1 MVKRVAYAFILVM
14 VMALLGGFSG
24 HLVAG
29 QVGTGTPS
37 ATVTVTAVPGFI
49 YSPGGGGGGEG
60 EGGGLTARFLTVDML
75 HEITRAQIKSDG
87 ILLESYVIAAPSDN
101 VILGLDSG
109 TKIICSDNQ
118 VPERLEIRL
127 SEEPLPVPEGMAAVS
142 PIYNLT
148 AYVSGGAPQPV
159 TFDPPIILQISYSP
173 EELPEN
179 VLSVFI
185 AYHDEEEGWTH
196 LEAPSG
202 FVAAVGTAGAQVSHF
217 APFAVMADLATP
229 PLPACFEIRSL
240 DINPNQVMAGESI
253 TISAQLV
260 NIGGLIGEHTLM
272 VNIEGLLETSQVV
285 ELAPGQSREVS
296 FTVTPGSP
304 GSYRVEIDDSLG
316 NFVVRAIPT
325 PSPTPA
331 PVVPTPPGPAA
342 ETGGYGWL
350 IATVSAVAIAALAFI
365 TLRKRLRPALA
376 ALASIIVRKGL
387 QRAPVIGKLL
397 KPAPVAFRVS
407 SLKIIPS
414 RVKPDR
420 SVTIISEAT
429 NTGPVTGSY
438 SLVLK
443 IKGVVEAV
451 KEITLAP
458 GQSQKV
464 AFAIFKDKAGVYDV
478 DLEGLKG
485 SFTVEE

>member
-1 MVKRVAYAFILVM
+1 VAKRVAYAFILVM

-49 YSPGGGGGGEG
+49 YPPGGGGEDGGR
-60 EGGGLTARFLTVDML
+60 GLTARFLTVDML

-101 VILGLDSG
+101 VILGLDSS

-127 SEEPLPVPEGMAAVS
+127 SEEPLPVPEGMAVVS

-148 AYVSGGAPQPV
+148 AYVSGGVPQPV
-159 TFDPPIILQISYSP
+159 TFDPPVMLQISYSP
-173 EELPEN
+173 EDLPEN

-217 APFAVMADLATP
+217 TPFAVMADLATP
-229 PLPACFEIRSL
+229 PLPARFEIRNL
-240 DINPNQVMAGESI
+240 DINPNQVTAGESV

-316 NFVVRAIPT
+316 NFVVRAIPI
-325 PSPTPA
+325 PPIPTP
-331 PVVPTPPGPAA
+331 VIPTPPGPAA

-397 KPAPVAFRVS
+397 KPAPGAFRVS
-407 SLKIIPS
+407 SLKITPS